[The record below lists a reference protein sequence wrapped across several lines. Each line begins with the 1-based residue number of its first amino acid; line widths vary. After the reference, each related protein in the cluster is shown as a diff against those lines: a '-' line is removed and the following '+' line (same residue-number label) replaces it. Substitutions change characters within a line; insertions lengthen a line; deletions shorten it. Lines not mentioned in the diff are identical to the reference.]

1 MTVLMVVAVVQWFV
15 GFFSWIRWDH
25 GFCSDLRL
33 RRWDQDSLAA
43 TSGGPAGDTAV
54 AIIGSRVWTELGS
67 QEITRTRHKHAS
79 SGVRRA
85 EKQVLGG
92 RGPPSKQ
99 ASYLLRA
106 PLVCAS
112 NNDAPTRV
120 ERHLTGSAQFN
131 GHGVGGQASI
141 PIERRSWRS
150 GAWLHRQKRSSR
162 EFRNMR

>member
-1 MTVLMVVAVVQWFV
+1 MVVAVVQWFV

-25 GFCSDLRL
+25 GFCSV
-33 RRWDQDSLAA
+33 DSM
-43 TSGGPAGDTAV
+43 TSDYGDGIKVRSLPRPGGPAGDTAV
-54 AIIGSRVWTELGS
+54 GSRVWTEPGS

-85 EKQVLGG
+85 EKQVLG
-92 RGPPSKQ
+92 RGTPSKQ